1 ADMVGSLEPGVYCP
15 AHNGGINAAAAF
27 AYNTIFVATQR
38 FEQRLEY
45 VDGVHK
51 GKAIRRA
58 KLTDMEAPR
67 YSTISAI
74 DGSRG
79 EIAWSYFI
87 PNGYQGAGLTV
98 SGNVVFGVDRT
109 AILYMLD
116 ASNGTLLRK
125 EPLGGH
131 GSAGAS
137 IAATREGEMRVFVPV
152 SGAAGAE
159 NKLVC
164 FGPRA

>member
-1 ADMVGSLEPGVYCP
+1 MVGSLEPGTYCP
-15 AHNGGINAAAAF
+15 AHNGGINAASAF

-58 KLTDMEAPR
+58 KLTDVETPR

-74 DGSRG
+74 NGSRG

-98 SGNVVFGVDRT
+98 SGNVVFGLDRS

-116 ASNGTLLRK
+116 ASNGALLR
-125 EPLGGH
+125 EDHLRGH

-137 IAATREGEMRVFVPV
+137 IAATREGEMRLFVPV
-152 SGAAGAE
+152 SGAGGTE